1 MDDIFDV
8 DVELKSSIYEDEEI
22 NLPVSSNR
30 DTPLYIERF
39 DNYFFLKRS
48 IYINIDEQDTRYVIT
63 FNRDYPFGNEPYKF
77 TNKLFLS
84 KTQVQK
90 RNIDMYYLIQNIP
103 GRLYLVS
110 YHHITRSIYRIQE
123 YKNKLCSLM

>member
-1 MDDIFDV
+1 MDNIS
-8 DVELKSSIYEDEEI
+8 DVELTSLINEDEELH
-22 NLPVSSNR
+22 LPVSSNKE
-30 DTPLYIERF
+30 TPLYIERF

-63 FNRDYPFGNEPYKF
+63 FNRDYPFRNEPYKL

-84 KTQVQK
+84 KTQAVK

-103 GRLYLVS
+103 GGLYLVS
-110 YHHITRSIYRIQE
+110 YHHITRNIGRIQE
-123 YKNKLCSLM
+123 YKTKQCSLM